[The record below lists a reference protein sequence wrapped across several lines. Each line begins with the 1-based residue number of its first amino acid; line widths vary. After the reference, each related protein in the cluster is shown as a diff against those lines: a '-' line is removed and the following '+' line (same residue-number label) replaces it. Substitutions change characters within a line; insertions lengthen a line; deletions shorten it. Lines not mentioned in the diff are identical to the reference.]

1 MAVDDITSLQI
12 VLASGQLVTASAT
25 SYPDLYWAA
34 RGGGTFGIITSITIN
49 TQVFPRSATVSIQF
63 PNASTRYDV
72 TRKYIDW
79 APRQIVEFGSQINM
93 YSASTNMV
101 GWLMGGTAAQLQ
113 ALLATSGL
121 LDIPGAQVNLQNNC
135 STLNSRNFW
144 IDYSKVVTCGDDAAA
159 AQTFAETFNVVPQA
173 FAPISP
179 AFSFNEQTID
189 PAWPTAGPWPRV
201 EIIDK
206 NYFIQKDNQWSDDTL
221 HGIIDRIGSFPVSEY
236 FWAELTAF
244 NISSTKTTN
253 SSAFAWEDSAY
264 ALFRAEVS
272 SGENATQHAYNSA
285 WFDDFDSF
293 LLPKMG

>member
-1 MAVDDITSLQI
+1 MAVDDVTSMQI
-12 VLASGQLVTASAT
+12 VLATGEIVTASAT
-25 SYPDLYWAA
+25 SHPDLYWAA
-34 RGGGTFGIITSITIN
+34 RGGGTYGIITSITIN

-79 APRQIVEFGSQINM
+79 APRQIVELGSQINM
-93 YSASTNMV
+93 YSDNTNMV
-101 GWLMGGTAAQLQ
+101 AWLMGGTSDQLH
-113 ALLATSGL
+113 ALLAASGL

-135 STLNSRNFW
+135 STLSSRNFW
-144 IDYSKVVTCGDDAAA
+144 SNYSVITTCGDDEAG
-159 AQTFAETFNVVPQA
+159 AQTFAQSFNVVPQA

-179 AFSFNEQTID
+179 AFTFNEQTVNQN
-189 PAWPTAGPWPRV
+189 WPTANPWPRA

-206 NYFIQKDNQWSDDTL
+206 NYFIQKDNQWSDETL
-221 HGIIDRIGSFPVSEY
+221 HGIIDRIGSFPTSQF

-244 NISSTKTTN
+244 NISSSIAKN

-264 ALFRAEVS
+264 ALFRAEVDY
-272 SGENATQHAYNSA
+272 GEDSTQHAVNQA
-285 WFDDFDSF
+285 WFDEFDSF